1 MVLGKSF
8 SLLFPHRTPKFLLQQ
23 LQSEPCPA
31 SEVSCS
37 EWGLFGRRKFSC
49 ILLSSSSSP
58 NNQIK
63 WNVSM
68 SIRMCLTYVYFC
80 TCICIMSGSSN
91 LYLSICTYAYI
102 CPNLGLHL
110 SLYLFPYHLAMTL
123 FLFYRI

>member
-8 SLLFPHRTPKFLLQQ
+8 SLLFSHRTPKFLLQQ

-49 ILLSSSSSP
+49 ILLSSSNSP

-80 TCICIMSGSSN
+80 TCICIMSRSSISIY
-91 LYLSICTYAYI
+91 LYLC
-102 CPNLGLHL
+102 LHL
-110 SLYLFPYHLAMTL
+110 SESGSTSLYLLPYHLAMTL